1 MEDKKLTPQESM
13 QLISDMI
20 QNSKHRV
27 AISDLRISLMWGIL
41 TILTAATVLTLLLTI
56 GSSWANVIWFAI
68 PVIGIPLNIMMAKK
82 DISHKRATTFIDN
95 VGNGIW
101 KIVGFIA
108 LALSAG
114 CLVVS
119 ILGYNQIWQTMFF
132 YAFIIVGFGAAT
144 QGVMVKEKSYI
155 FGGVVSILTGF
166 TIIGAY
172 LCHIPLPVTW
182 TIPLYICCF
191 LLMFIVPGLI
201 IARKLK

>member
-27 AISDLRISLMWGIL
+27 AISDIRISLMWAIL

-68 PVIGIPLNIMMAKK
+68 PVIGIPLNIVMAKK
-82 DISHKRATTFIDN
+82 DTPHKRAITFIDN

-114 CLVVS
+114 CLAVS
-119 ILGYNQIWQTMFF
+119 ILGYTQIWQTMFF
-132 YAFIIVGFGAAT
+132 YAFIIVGFGVVT
-144 QGVMVKEKSYI
+144 QGVIVKEKSYI
-155 FGGVVSILTGF
+155 FGGVFSILTGF

-172 LCHIPLPVTW
+172 LCHIPLSVTW